1 MSTLFQ
7 SYEEEYRDVVK
18 SIREGLDGL
27 RATLKRE
34 ADGYNAPPATG
45 PASRL
50 QRGAQLVKLTTQLK
64 ELLNNM
70 EYECNDVPVVHR
82 PALRERL
89 AECRRGARE
98 LEEEIAKTRG
108 ECAAAD
114 RLDLM
119 GAPEKKGSA
128 PVDARALGLD
138 DETARHRLQMMQN
151 TEKVKQASGTLNRA
165 ERLLN
170 ETEETGAAVMKN
182 LRTQTET
189 IQRINATTT
198 GVNEEIS
205 EVSKILTKM
214 HRTMVKHKSML
225 IGIILVLVVLIFV
238 ALYVS
243 FLKHKKET
251 PVQPSQTPTDA
262 PELPK
267 WGPDSG
273 GGLPVD

>member
-27 RATLKRE
+27 RATLNRE

-108 ECAAAD
+108 SVPPPTAWTSW
-114 RLDLM
+114 
-119 GAPEKKGSA
+119 APRRKKG
-128 PVDARALGLD
+128 
-138 DETARHRLQMMQN
+138 RL
-151 TEKVKQASGTLNRA
+151 
-165 ERLLN
+165 
-170 ETEETGAAVMKN
+170 
-182 LRTQTET
+182 
-189 IQRINATTT
+189 
-198 GVNEEIS
+198 
-205 EVSKILTKM
+205 
-214 HRTMVKHKSML
+214 
-225 IGIILVLVVLIFV
+225 
-238 ALYVS
+238 
-243 FLKHKKET
+243 
-251 PVQPSQTPTDA
+251 P
-262 PELPK
+262 
-267 WGPDSG
+267 
-273 GGLPVD
+273 